1 MHIRSFNTAGLAGM
15 VGMIV
20 AVLTYSPAYAQNDK
34 LSGFPAMVLG
44 GQTAKATIVQ
54 FSVPFDNLI
63 RLADKDVSLG
73 KTTLDEIQTLAG
85 GSVHGHSSSSARTA
99 WLCYEITGDNLPRRI
114 WFISDGMN
122 KKKGD
127 GAILNLIAAEV
138 ITDKSAKCR
147 QPRIVLSN
155 LKLPIPALKDDKRT
169 LEERL
174 GKVKAKQFARYS
186 NEHKVSGET
195 VEQSLVYRLD
205 GDRITGVAFSQAT
218 AQ

>member
-1 MHIRSFNTAGLAGM
+1 MHIRSFNTAGMVGVAGM
-15 VGMIV
+15 IF
-20 AVLTYSPAYAQNDK
+20 AVLSYSSAHAQNDK

-44 GQTAKATIVQ
+44 GQTAKATTVQ

-73 KTTLDEIQTLAG
+73 KTTLDEIQAVAG
-85 GSVHGHSSSSARTA
+85 GTVQGHTASSVKTA

-122 KKKGD
+122 KNKGQ
-127 GAILNLIAAEV
+127 GAVLNLISAEI
-138 ITDKSAKCR
+138 ITDKSAKCA
-147 QPRIVLSN
+147 QPRIDLTN
-155 LKLPIPALKDDKRT
+155 LKLPIPALKDNKQA

-174 GKVKAKQFARYS
+174 GKVSAKQFARYS
-186 NEHKVSGET
+186 NEHKVSGAT

-205 GDRITGVAFSQAT
+205 GERITGVAFSQAT
-218 AQ
+218 AK

>member
-44 GQTAKATIVQ
+44 GQTAKARIVQ

-85 GSVHGHSSSSARTA
+85 AAFMGIAR
-99 WLCYEITGDNLPRRI
+99 LRL
-114 WFISDGMN
+114 
-122 KKKGD
+122 
-127 GAILNLIAAEV
+127 
-138 ITDKSAKCR
+138 
-147 QPRIVLSN
+147 
-155 LKLPIPALKDDKRT
+155 
-169 LEERL
+169 ERL
-174 GKVKAKQFARYS
+174 GCVMRLL
-186 NEHKVSGET
+186 VIICPGRSG
-195 VEQSLVYRLD
+195 SYRM
-205 GDRITGVAFSQAT
+205 A
-218 AQ
+218 